1 MNPTN
6 KTQVTKHG
14 RVNIATVVAMA
25 LLSACSG
32 PLPVPVQTLPQ
43 QKSEPT
49 FADRL
54 RELLPGRAPAQPK
67 VEPGQASETYPSI
80 VWPAPGAGD
89 FPPGWYMPEVVWPA
103 PGAGDFPPGWY
114 LPEVVWPPPGTEVVA
129 PAPASQKAGE
139 DLRDR
144 HPNLSGLKPAG
155 VPAGDDLLDRHPRPV
170 VLERA
175 YWLLRP
181 VYEANTQVRENTR

>member
-6 KTQVTKHG
+6 KTQVTKRG

-32 PLPVPVQTLPQ
+32 PIPVPVQTLPQ
-43 QKSEPT
+43 QKSEPS
-49 FADRL
+49 FVDQL

-67 VEPGQASETYPSI
+67 AELARAPETYPPV

-89 FPPGWYMPEVVWPA
+89 FPPGWYLPKAVWPA

-144 HPNLSGLKPAG
+144 HPNLSGLKPAS
-155 VPAGDDLLDRHPRPV
+155 VRAGDDLLDRHPRPV
-170 VLERA
+170 TLERA

-181 VYEANTQVRENTR
+181 VYESKTLEGESVR